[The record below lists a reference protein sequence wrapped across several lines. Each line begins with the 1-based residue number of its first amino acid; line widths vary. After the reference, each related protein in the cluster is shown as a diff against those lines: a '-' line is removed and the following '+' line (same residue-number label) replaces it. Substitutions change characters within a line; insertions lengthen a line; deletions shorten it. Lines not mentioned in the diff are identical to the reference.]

1 MNIARLT
8 LLSMSCAAAA
18 ACSATKPVVSDFC
31 QLVRPH
37 VMSEA
42 TIGVLQ
48 TQPADLDW
56 VADTLKTRRCLCTD
70 QQDGCPE

>member
-1 MNIARLT
+1 
-8 LLSMSCAAAA
+8 MSFAVAVASSG
-18 ACSATKPVVSDFC
+18 CSATKPVVSDFC